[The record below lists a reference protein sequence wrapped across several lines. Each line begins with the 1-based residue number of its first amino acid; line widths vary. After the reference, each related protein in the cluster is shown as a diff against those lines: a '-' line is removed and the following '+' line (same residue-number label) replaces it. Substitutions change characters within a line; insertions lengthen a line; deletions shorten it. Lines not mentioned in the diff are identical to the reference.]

1 MTHPLLPE
9 TGVTRS
15 MHDTHKDIMTL
26 DGDTAKHLLSGEPRR
41 DQMILLTHGS
51 ADSRMGFLR
60 DVGHLAEVIRAQL
73 RL

>member
-1 MTHPLLPE
+1 
-9 TGVTRS
+9 

-26 DGDTAKHLLSGEPRR
+26 DGDTARHILSVLDGVTKLVEAGEPKR

-73 RL
+73 RF